1 MNCELSAA
9 KRLQNDPSKTVIQ
22 QMTRT
27 APSIGGNGRLETS
40 EDKKKLSVMF
50 WRNSFNSGSNWIGG
64 LDEPLEEDSF
74 RLDCESRSNRDNDGN
89 GDSGSDG
96 AILSESFVDSK
107 PSEPSIGA
115 RRDCAES
122 LSPRCTWRVC
132 THRFMGDFFQERHKL
147 ISDPNQ
153 KLDQLFFLDFLPFFL

>member
-50 WRNSFNSGSNWIGG
+50 
-64 LDEPLEEDSF
+64 
-74 RLDCESRSNRDNDGN
+74 
-89 GDSGSDG
+89 
-96 AILSESFVDSK
+96 
-107 PSEPSIGA
+107 
-115 RRDCAES
+115 
-122 LSPRCTWRVC
+122 
-132 THRFMGDFFQERHKL
+132 
-147 ISDPNQ
+147 
-153 KLDQLFFLDFLPFFL
+153 